1 MVISSQA
8 NHLHLMSGCIMQS
21 YLENKAKDMANYT
34 TNMASK
40 SDLNEGKTGGLS
52 VWSLRHEF
60 GEAVPD

>member
-1 MVISSQA
+1 
-8 NHLHLMSGCIMQS
+8 MSGCIMQS